1 MNKLTIILLTISN
14 IIFCNELKSIN
25 IDKNSRIGIIGN
37 NLCSRMINYGYF
49 ETELHV
55 RYPDSKLF
63 IRNLCDGVNTPGF
76 RPHSGRYS
84 HWAFPG
90 AQEFNSKYD
99 VGDSLTWLGSRYWSS
114 GHFESPDQWLD
125 RLNIDIVIAFFGYN
139 ESFNGKEGLNDFKNE
154 LNEFINHSHNQI
166 YNKKKSKLILV
177 SPISFQNL
185 SIDMDLPDGLLINKN
200 LEMYTNAMS
209 EISNKNNILFI
220 DVYNPSKKWYKIE
233 KLTID
238 GSQLNEKG
246 YKKLSKYI
254 IETITDKK
262 HLVNKSDK
270 YEKIKNRVL
279 EKNKMWLYDYK
290 IPNGVHVYGRR
301 YDPFGADNYP
311 KEIKKIRQLTN
322 NRDNSIWSELNNK
335 SFNLKKSDLKTIKL
349 NKIKSNYKFGNYGH
363 GNIKS
368 KNDINSINYLNE
380 EESINNFELAPG
392 YKIELFA
399 SEKEFPDL
407 ANPVQLSFDNK
418 GRLWVATMPSYPHF
432 KPGDKYP
439 NDKLLIFEDTD
450 LDGRADK
457 QIIFAENLHLPVGF
471 EFGKN
476 GVYVS
481 QGTNLVFFSDTDGD
495 DKADFKEIVLS
506 GFDDHDT
513 HHNISAFSADPS
525 GAIYMG
531 QGVFLHANIE
541 TSYGPIHGTN
551 GGFFRFN
558 PSRTHLERTVQN
570 FFIPNPW
577 GIAFDKWGQNF
588 FTDTS
593 GPAIR
598 WMMPASIKPIYG
610 VGTKKPE
617 NLVEKDHQV
626 RPTSGL
632 EFVSSSHFPED
643 VQGDILVNNTIGF
656 LGTKQ
661 HTILDDGTG
670 YKFKFRQDLII
681 SNDKNFRPVDLEF
694 APDGSLYIVDWH
706 NALIG
711 HMQHNARDPL
721 RDHYHGRIYRIT
733 YPSRPLVNPPKIH
746 KAKIDELFE
755 NLKLKE
761 YRARYR
767 TKRELRSRDSEL
779 VIKTLRNWVK
789 KLDKNDQ
796 NYELNKLEALWVS
809 WGVNKIDYDLL
820 IDLLNAKNYKVR
832 AAATRV
838 LRYSGH
844 QVMDQVD
851 LMKKSANDDHGRV
864 RLEAI
869 VAASWMKKKYDG
881 ELILNEAKKYD
892 LDNWMQYSFDVS
904 LSHLKGKPI
913 FELAQKDIIN
923 SDLKGFDLALYKG
936 GHEIYNNEGSCVSC
950 HQIDGK
956 GLRAS
961 NFPSLSNTDWVN
973 GDETKLIKI
982 LLKGM
987 YGKIIV
993 NDQEYN
999 GMMSSYEDIHS
1010 DIELAAILTYIR
1022 NSFGNKSSPIQPE
1035 KVKSV
1040 RKLISNRK
1048 NPYTEKDF

>member
-1 MNKLTIILLTISN
+1 MKKINLIIILFL
-14 IIFCNELKSIN
+14 IFIDNPLLSSK
-25 IDKNSRIGIIGN
+25 IDKNSRIAFIGN

-49 ETELHV
+49 ETELYL
-55 RYPDSKLF
+55 RYPTSKLF
-63 IRNLCDGVNTPGF
+63 IRNLCDGVNTAGF

-84 HWAFPG
+84 HWAFKG
-90 AQEFNSKYD
+90 AEKFNHEYN
-99 VGDSLTWLGSRYWSS
+99 VGDSLTWLGSRYWSN
-114 GHFESPDQWLD
+114 GHFESPDEWLD
-125 RLNIDIVIAFFGYN
+125 RLNIDIIIGFFGYN
-139 ESFNGKEGLNDFKNE
+139 ESFRGIEGLKDFKNE
-154 LNEFINHSHNQI
+154 LSGFIEHTLNQV
-166 YNKKKSKLILV
+166 YNNKSPEIILI
-177 SPISFQNL
+177 SPISFQDL
-185 SIDMDLPDGLLINKN
+185 SKEMDLPKGTLINKN
-200 LEMYTNAMS
+200 LELYSNAMK
-209 EISNKNNILFI
+209 EIAIKYNILFI
-220 DVYNPSKKWYKIE
+220 DVYTPSKKWFDLE
-233 KLTID
+233 KMTID
-238 GSQLNEKG
+238 GSQLNDNG
-246 YKKLSKYI
+246 YKRFSKYI
-254 IETITDKK
+254 IERITNKK
-262 HLVNKSDK
+262 IVVNNTEK
-270 YEKIKNRVL
+270 YENIKKRVL

-301 YDPFGADNYP
+301 YDPFGPDNYP
-311 KEIKKIRQLTN
+311 KEIKKIRQLTD
-322 NRDNSIWSELNNK
+322 NRDKSIWAELSNK
-335 SFNLKKSDLKTIKL
+335 RFNLKKSDAKTIKL

-363 GNIKS
+363 GNINPKS
-368 KNDINSINYLNE
+368 EINQINYLSE
-380 EESINNFELAPG
+380 KESINSFVLAPG

-399 SEKEFPDL
+399 SERDFPDL

-439 NDKLLIFEDTD
+439 NDKLLILEDTNF
-450 LDGRADK
+450 DGKADK
-457 QIIFAENLHLPVGF
+457 QTTFADNLHLPVGF
-471 EFGKN
+471 EFDKN

-481 QGTNLVFFSDTDGD
+481 QGTNLVFLSDNDGD
-495 DKADFKEIVLS
+495 DKADYKEIVLS

-551 GGFFRFN
+551 GGFFRYN
-558 PSRTHLERTVQN
+558 PTRAHLERTVQN

-593 GPAIR
+593 GPEIR
-598 WMMPASIKPIYG
+598 WMMPASIKPLYG
-610 VGTKKPE
+610 VGTKKTP

-632 EFVSSSHFPED
+632 EFISSSHFPD
-643 VQGDILVNNTIGF
+643 DIQGDILVNNTIGF

-661 HTILDDGTG
+661 HEILDDGTG
-670 YKFKFRQDLII
+670 YKFKFRQDLLT
-681 SNDKNFRPVDLEF
+681 SDDRNFRPVDLEF

-721 RDHYHGRIYRIT
+721 RDHSHGRIYRIT
-733 YPSRPLVNPPKIH
+733 YPSRPLVDPPKIH
-746 KAKIDELFE
+746 DATIEELFE

-767 TKRELRSRDSEL
+767 TKRELRSRDPES
-779 VIKTLRNWVK
+779 VIKILKQWVK
-789 KLDKNDQ
+789 NLDKNDK
-796 NYELNKLEALWVS
+796 NYEINKLEALWVS
-809 WGVNKIDYDLL
+809 WGLNKVEYDLL
-820 IDLLNAKNYKVR
+820 TDLLNARDYKIR

-844 QVMDQVD
+844 QISDHVN
-851 LMKKSANDDHGRV
+851 LMKKSANDKHGRV

-869 VAASWMKKKYDG
+869 VAASWMKKKSDG
-881 ELILNEAKKYD
+881 ESILKEAQEYD
-892 LDNWMQYSFDVS
+892 LDDWMKYSFDVS
-904 LSHLKGKPI
+904 SSHLKGKPI
-913 FELAQKDIIN
+913 FELAQKDIVN
-923 SDLKGFDLALYKG
+923 ADLKGFDLALYKE
-936 GHEIYNNEGSCVSC
+936 GHKIYNNEGSCVSC

-961 NFPSLSNTDWVN
+961 NFPPLSNTDWVN
-973 GDETKLIKI
+973 GDKTKLIKI
-982 LLKGM
+982 LLKGL

-993 NDQEYN
+993 NDEEYN
-999 GMMSSYEDIHS
+999 GMMSPYEEIHS

-1022 NSFGNKSSPIQPE
+1022 NSFGNQSSPIQPE
-1035 KVKSV
+1035 EVRAV
-1040 RKLISNRK
+1040 RKLTSNRK
-1048 NPYTEKDF
+1048 NPYSEKDF

>member
-1 MNKLTIILLTISN
+1 MKKIILIILLN
-14 IIFCNELKSIN
+14 IISGKSLESSI
-25 IDKNSRIGIIGN
+25 ILKNSRIGIIGN
-37 NLCSRMINYGYF
+37 NLCSRMINYGFF
-49 ETELHV
+49 ETELYV

-63 IRNLCDGVNTPGF
+63 IRNLCDGVNTSGF

-90 AQEFNSKYD
+90 ASEFNSMYD
-99 VGDSLTWLGSRYWSS
+99 VGDSLTWLGSRYWST
-114 GHFESPDQWLD
+114 GHFESPDEWLD
-125 RLNIDIVIAFFGYN
+125 RLNIDLIIAFFGYN
-139 ESFNGKEGLNDFKNE
+139 ESFNGEEGLDDFKKE
-154 LNEFINHSHNQI
+154 LNQFINHSNGKI
-166 YNKKKSKLILV
+166 YNKRKPKLILI
-177 SPISFQNL
+177 SPISFQDL
-185 SIDMDLPDGLLINKN
+185 SNKMDLPNGLLINKN
-200 LEMYTNAMS
+200 LELYTKAIKEIADQNNVLFVDVFSPSKEWFMS
-209 EISNKNNILFI
+209 EQ
-220 DVYNPSKKWYKIE
+220 
-233 KLTID
+233 LTID
-238 GSQLNEKG
+238 GSQLNKKG

-254 IETITDKK
+254 IEKITD
-262 HLVNKSDK
+262 NKPSVYNSERYK
-270 YEKIKNRVL
+270 KIKKKVL

-301 YDPFGADNYP
+301 YDPFGPDNYP

-322 NRDNSIWSELNNK
+322 NRDKSIWAELNNK
-335 SFNLKKSDLKTIKL
+335 NFNLEKSDSKTIKL
-349 NKIKSNYKFGNYGH
+349 NEITTNYKFGNYGH
-363 GNIKS
+363 GVI
-368 KNDINSINYLNE
+368 NDNNDLNAINYLNE
-380 EESINNFELAPG
+380 KESIKNFDLPFG
-392 YKIELFA
+392 YKIDLFA
-399 SEKEFPDL
+399 SEKDFPDL
-407 ANPVQLSFDNK
+407 ANPVQISFDNK

-432 KPGDKYP
+432 KPGDRYP
-439 NDKLLIFEDTD
+439 NDKLLILEDID

-457 QIIFAENLHLPVGF
+457 QIIFADNLHLPVGF

-481 QGTNLVFFSDTDGD
+481 QGTNLVFLSDTDGD
-495 DKADFKEIVLS
+495 DKVDFKEIVLS

-551 GGFFRFN
+551 GGFFRYN
-558 PSRTHLERTVQN
+558 PSRAHLERTVQN
-570 FFIPNPW
+570 YFIPNPW

-593 GPAIR
+593 GPEIR
-598 WMMPASIKPIYG
+598 WMMPVSIKPLYG
-610 VGTKKPE
+610 VGIKKPP

-632 EFVSSSHFPED
+632 EFVSSSHFPEYI
-643 VQGDILVNNTIGF
+643 QGDILVNNTIGF

-661 HTILDDGTG
+661 HEVLDDGTG
-670 YKFKFRQDLII
+670 YKFKFRQDLLQ
-681 SNDKNFRPVDLEF
+681 SNDRNFRPVDLEF

-721 RDHYHGRIYRIT
+721 RDHSHGRIYRIT

-746 KAKIDELFE
+746 DATIEELFE

-761 YRARYR
+761 YRAKYR
-767 TKRELRSRDSEL
+767 TKRELRSRDPES
-779 VIKTLRNWVK
+779 VIKILKKWVK
-789 KLDKNDQ
+789 NLDKNEK

-809 WGVNKIDYDLL
+809 WGLNKIEYDLL
-820 IDLLNAKNYKVR
+820 TDLLNAKNYKIR

-844 QVMDQVD
+844 QISDNVN
-851 LMKKSANDDHGRV
+851 LMKKSANDKHGRV

-869 VAASWMKKKYDG
+869 VAASWMKKKSDG
-881 ELILNEAKKYD
+881 ESILKEAQQYD
-892 LDNWMQYSFDVS
+892 LDNWMKYSYDVS
-904 LSHLKGKPI
+904 SSHLKGKPI
-913 FELAQKDIIN
+913 FELAQKDIVN
-923 SDLKGFDLALYKG
+923 ADLKGFDLALYKE
-936 GHEIYNNEGSCVSC
+936 GHKIYNNEGSCVSC

-961 NFPSLSNTDWVN
+961 NFPPLSNTDWVN
-973 GDETKLIKI
+973 GDKTKLIKI
-982 LLKGM
+982 LLKGL

-993 NDQEYN
+993 NDKEYN
-999 GMMSSYEDIHS
+999 GMMSPYEEIHS

-1035 KVKSV
+1035 QVRAV
-1040 RKLISNRK
+1040 RKLVSNRK
-1048 NPYTEKDF
+1048 NPYSEKDF